1 MNGEATKAS
10 ALSYA
15 KINKCKYVTCV
26 EKLLFVQSRVIE

>member
-1 MNGEATKAS
+1 MNGGATKAP

-26 EKLLFVQSRVIE
+26 EKLLFVQRLVIE